1 MQQDMQS
8 GIHLLLKHYL
18 KPHRKENFMKGKA
31 DTILVSFDHAHGDI
45 PVLIVGRKGKGEID
59 IINAFKGDEAT
70 ELYRKLTMKKGE
82 V

>member
-18 KPHRKENFMKGKA
+18 KLHRKEYSVKGKA
-31 DTILVSFDHAHGDI
+31 DTILVSFDHTHGDI
-45 PVLIVGRKGKGEID
+45 PVLIVGRKGKSEID

-70 ELYRKLTMKKGE
+70 ELYQKLTKK
-82 V
+82 VSI